1 MLLSIDN
8 IQVSFTV
15 GSLAV
20 QAVHSVSM
28 SLAHQSKTA
37 IIGET
42 GCGKSVLAA
51 AVAGILPDNAAA
63 QGLLTWEGMPLSQQ
77 LLLDIRGKDLSLIPQ
92 NPLGSLNPVLT
103 AGFQV
108 SESILRANPSQTK
121 ALVYNQ
127 VLDLF
132 HAAGFVK
139 PQTIYHS
146 YPHQLSGGMAQ
157 RVLLAAAMAS
167 RPKLLIADEPTKG
180 LDLDIRNENVLL
192 LHQIFENSALLL
204 ITHDIAVAATCSVIT
219 VMYAGEIVE
228 TGSSEQ
234 ILTTPLHPYT
244 MQLLNSHPSRGLVPI
259 PGSPPAMSYLPAGCR
274 FAGSCSYRKRLTGAK
289 NKLCLTT
296 HPGLESRHAHSAVRC
311 WHA

>member
-1 MLLSIDN
+1 MLLCINKLQVSFAVGLLSI
-8 IQVSFTV
+8 
-15 GSLAV
+15 
-20 QAVHSVSM
+20 QAVHTVSI
-28 SLAHQSKTA
+28 SFAKKSKTA

-51 AVAGILPDNAAA
+51 AVAGILPDNASM
-63 QGLLTWEGMPLSQQ
+63 QGQLTWENTPLSQQ
-77 LLLDIRGKDLSLIPQ
+77 LLPGICGKDLSLIPQ

-108 SESILRANPSQTK
+108 SESVRRANPCCDK
-121 ALVYNQ
+121 ELVYNQ

-132 HAAGFVK
+132 RAAGFVYPK
-139 PQTIYHS
+139 AIYQS

-167 RPKLLIADEPTKG
+167 RPKLIIADEPTKG
-180 LDLDIRNENVLL
+180 LDLETRNQNILR

-204 ITHDIAVAATCSVIT
+204 ITHDIEVAATCCLIA

-228 TGSSEQ
+228 TGRSEEL
-234 ILTTPLHPYT
+234 LTTPLHPYT
-244 MQLLNSHPSRGLVPI
+244 LQLLNSHPSRGLTPI
-259 PGSPPAMSYLPAGCR
+259 PGAPPTMSSLPAGCR
-274 FAGSCSYRKRLTGAK
+274 FADRCSRRQKLNSSAK
-289 NKLCLTT
+289 KICLTA
-296 HPGLESRHAHSAVRC
+296 HPALEPRKAYASVRC

>member
-1 MLLSIDN
+1 
-8 IQVSFTV
+8 
-15 GSLAV
+15 
-20 QAVHSVSM
+20 M

-51 AVAGILPDNAAA
+51 VVAGILPDNAAA
-63 QGLLTWEGMPLSQQ
+63 HGLLTWEGMPLSQQ

-108 SESILRANPSQTK
+108 SESILRANPSQAK

-132 HAAGFVK
+132 RASGFVK
-139 PQTIYHS
+139 PQTIYQS

-157 RVLLAAAMAS
+157 RILLAAAMAS

-180 LDLDIRNENVLL
+180 LDLDTRNQNVLL

-228 TGSSEQ
+228 TSSSEE

-259 PGSPPAMSYLPAGCR
+259 PGSPPAMSHLPAGCR
-274 FAGSCSYRKRLTGAK
+274 FAGSCSYRKRLTGAA

-296 HPGLESRHAHSAVRC
+296 HPGLESRHAHAAVRC

>member
-1 MLLSIDN
+1 MLLSIN
-8 IQVSFTV
+8 KLQVSFAV
-15 GSLAV
+15 ASLSI
-20 QAVHSVSM
+20 QAVHKVSI
-28 SLAHQSKTA
+28 SFAKKSKTA

-51 AVAGILPDNAAA
+51 AVAGILPDNANM
-63 QGLLTWEGMPLSQQ
+63 QGQLTWENEPLSQQ

-108 SESILRANPSQTK
+108 SESILRANPFYTK
-121 ALVYNQ
+121 KLVYNQ

-132 HAAGFVK
+132 RATGFANPK
-139 PQTIYHS
+139 AIYQS
-146 YPHQLSGGMAQ
+146 YPHHLSGGMAQ

-167 RPKLLIADEPTKG
+167 RPKLIIADEPTKG
-180 LDLDIRNENVLL
+180 LDLETRNQNVLL
-192 LHQIFENSALLL
+192 LHQVFENSAILL
-204 ITHDIAVAATCSVIT
+204 ITHDIEVAATCCLIA

-228 TGSSEQ
+228 IGQSEA

-244 MQLLNSHPSRGLVPI
+244 LQLLNSHPSRGLTPI
-259 PGSPPAMSYLPAGCR
+259 PGSPPNMSNLPAGCR
-274 FAGSCSYRKRLTGAK
+274 FADRCSLWKKLNSTAK
-289 NKLCLTT
+289 KICLTA
-296 HPGLESRHAHSAVRC
+296 HPALEPRKASSSARC